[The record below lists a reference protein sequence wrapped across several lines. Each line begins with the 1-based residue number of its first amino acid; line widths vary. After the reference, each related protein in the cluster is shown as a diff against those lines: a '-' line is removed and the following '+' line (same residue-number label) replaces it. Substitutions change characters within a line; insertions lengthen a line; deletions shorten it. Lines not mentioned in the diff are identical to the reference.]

1 MGWEKI
7 CPKLKDLISHQ
18 ATVADLVIGSITGV
32 LSASCQLDFGGR

>member
-7 CPKLKDLISHQ
+7 HPRLKDLISLQ
-18 ATVADLVIGSITGV
+18 ATVGDLVTGSITGV